1 VRRVT
6 VLDIAAARSA
16 ATRYHPGE
24 TTLSL
29 SEDLVRQVSRNR
41 PEYQRRVYLE
51 AAIYVL
57 LNVTAIISI
66 VIIVWQ
72 YRLFVTTAQRS
83 NVETLTLAII
93 VILFAYL
100 VLTTFKGFIG
110 AIRIAYYHLPLGG
123 GSARGAAGPPDE
135 APAGQ
140 PRMSAQERRVEE
152 RKQRALKPAKHEHSK
167 AYFNIAFTAQDRPD
181 EPIRVP
187 IADDAG
193 SLGELILDG
202 VEARIEAEKKGVS
215 NTLFEYVLNQLQD
228 RLRQRQPEFEMQI
241 VAWSSVDDEAA
252 ARYRSET
259 QAFRALAQQL
269 GKGPIWPTEE
279 LTADDV
285 DHLRRA
291 VRDVVPAL
299 RDEAFLPDV
308 EYEAEYSI
316 PIIPEPLGFIS
327 LKRQEQRADPVA
339 TMGCASLVTLTI
351 MALLILF
358 TIFPPWLPSR

>member
-1 VRRVT
+1 
-6 VLDIAAARSA
+6 
-16 ATRYHPGE
+16 
-24 TTLSL
+24 LSL
-29 SEDLVRQVSRNR
+29 SEDLVRRISRSR

-66 VIIVWQ
+66 VVVIWQ
-72 YRLFVTTAQRS
+72 YRLFITAAQRS
-83 NVETLTLAII
+83 NVETATLAII
-93 VILFAYL
+93 VILFSYL
-100 VLTTFKGFIG
+100 VVTTFKGFIG
-110 AIRIAYYHLPLGG
+110 ALRMLYYHLPRGG
-123 GSARGAAGPPDE
+123 GSAPDSAAEPAAGKD
-135 APAGQ
+135 AALRLPARQ
-140 PRMSAQERRVEE
+140 RRLED
-152 RKQRALKPAKHEHSK
+152 RKQAALKPSAHEHSK
-167 AYFNIAFTAQDRPD
+167 AYFNIAIATQGQPGEA
-181 EPIRVP
+181 IYVP

-193 SLGELILDG
+193 SLGMLILDG
-202 VEARIEAEKKGVS
+202 VEARIEATKKGVS
-215 NTLFEYVLNQLQD
+215 NTLFEYVLNQIQD
-228 RLRQRQPEFEMQI
+228 RVRQRQPEFELQI

-259 QAFRALAQQL
+259 QAFRTLAEQL
-269 GKGPIWPTEE
+269 GHGPIWPTQE
-279 LTADDV
+279 LTVDDV
-285 DHLRRA
+285 EQLRHA
-291 VRDVVPAL
+291 VREVVPAL

-308 EYEAEYSI
+308 EYQAEYSI